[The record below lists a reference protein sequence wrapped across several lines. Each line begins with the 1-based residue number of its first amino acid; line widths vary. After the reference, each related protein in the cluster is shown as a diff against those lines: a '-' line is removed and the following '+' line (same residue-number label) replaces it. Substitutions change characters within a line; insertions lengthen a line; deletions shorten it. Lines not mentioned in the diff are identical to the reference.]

1 MRMEEGEV
9 RIPRALTG
17 NKDEMENESRSR
29 RITKGTGMAIGI
41 AFDNCYLARCE
52 RCEDAIK
59 SGSVE

>member
-9 RIPRALTG
+9 RIPGALTG

-41 AFDNCYLARCE
+41 AFDNCVF
-52 RCEDAIK
+52 
-59 SGSVE
+59 GSL